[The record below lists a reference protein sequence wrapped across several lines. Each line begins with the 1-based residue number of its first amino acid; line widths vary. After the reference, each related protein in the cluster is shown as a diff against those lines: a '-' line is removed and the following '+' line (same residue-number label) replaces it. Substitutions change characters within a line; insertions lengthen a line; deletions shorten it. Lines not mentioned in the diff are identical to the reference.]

1 MATVT
6 RPSKSLPDPGDA
18 LDAEPVRD
26 HINNILAFLE
36 GPNIDSAN
44 VDYTSSDGIAVLDQ
58 AQTISGAK
66 TFSSDILTSGSGI
79 VVGASSQVV
88 ISDGGGATNATPE
101 LQVLGTSFDDST
113 ALLACFS
120 TTATR
125 AAAPTLAL
133 MKSGHGTLGSNTV
146 VTDNEILG
154 SIIAYGADGTD
165 FESPAA
171 AIEFAVDGTPGTGDM
186 PGEIK
191 MYTTADSG
199 ETLTLALTLSAAQA
213 ATFAGPV
220 TVGSDGSGKDVVFYS
235 GTSGDNLTWDASEE
249 VLQITGTDGQTSLDV
264 LDGDVRVVDKLYL
277 YDRGG
282 EYLSSDGSTL
292 TITGAVST
300 SSTFETTGEATLAS
314 LACTAGAT
322 FGGGTGDSGATISTT
337 GTGTFDGI
345 LKTEDT
351 TDATSTTDGSLQT
364 DGGLSVAKDAII
376 GNDLKLLSDSAVL
389 ALGAGDDATLTHDGT
404 TGVTIAANPIIV
416 DSGGNLT
423 LDAHTGILI
432 IKDAGSEV
440 LRFTEGNSGD
450 VTVKLETDGKD
461 LIFTDNGDATN
472 MKILDAAAGI
482 NVPGEVQ
489 TTGIGYTDGDN
500 AITIADG
507 GGCTFPQTIIATG
520 GVSVN
525 WTSSVET
532 GTDENAQQIIIVDLD
547 DPDDIWDFQAFMQL
561 IQDTS
566 WHDELG
572 DPPIHGS
579 MWINEAQDS
588 VVWWNRET
596 QAIYMQFDVAAG
608 PANTNMIRRDPQSI
622 VFLDGVIYI
631 GHSTNGKGCLF
642 LDLVRDRAINYFDN
656 TDGSHLYAGDITSR
670 NDGDDWIDLGNAN
683 GPEYLAVNRARA
695 CRDPEAVDE
704 FGRPVPWVFA
714 STSGGSSI
722 FNGNDETWYQDAR
735 SDASYGVGLDDGGA
749 LAYVTHSTRQDVS
762 LIRSIFAKAS
772 ASFVPDEVS
781 MINTGAD
788 AEDIAWTDGAG
799 AYWPLGL
806 LSRASLASVGMPV
819 LLWGGDE
826 GMYMQHTHPSDNA
839 RQGALIRLH
848 EDYASPIMWGG
859 CKGCYVGDSITDLS
873 TTGNNLTNNNA
884 CTFSVGGPTGHYV
897 NFDGVNQ
904 SLSYT
909 TASDW
914 DGDDNSYMAFWFY
927 LDTLGAGDE
936 YLAAKWDHDG
946 AGGSWRHWFNSSGV
960 LSSTVRV
967 SAGYRTITG
976 PTLATGRWYHFAYT
990 LDPTDGSVWYLNGE
1004 VIGTDPTVGAIN
1016 GNTYTA
1022 VFGAAWSLTDGLIE
1036 NHMDGRIAG
1045 MTMTHAEGG
1054 GVAAGP
1060 PAQMVRAEYQRGLR
1074 CLNSGIDTNNTISD
1088 NNVASIAVDPN
1099 GKYFAVGY
1107 DDKNVDIFDALGVPI
1122 LRDAYPGTTLR
1133 SVAIKSMPGGK
1144 DPHYIMAGD
1153 DQIEFVQPDTELTA

>member
-1 MATVT
+1 MGTYT
-6 RPSKSLPDPGDA
+6 RSHSFTAGEKPTEAQWNVD
-18 LDAEPVRD
+18 
-26 HINNILAFLE
+26 
-36 GPNIDSAN
+36 IDGLITLCNGQIDKAN
-44 VDYTSSDGIAVLDQ
+44 VDSSSTDGIVTMDE

-101 LQVLGTSFDDST
+101 VQVLGTGFDDSA

-300 SSTFETTGEATLAS
+300 SSTFATTGAATLAS
-314 LACTAGAT
+314 LVCTAGAT

-450 VTVKLETDGKD
+450 VTVKLETNGKD

-507 GGCTFPQTIIATG
+507 GGCTFPQTITATGDISVGDDILVATG
-520 GVSVN
+520 GVINFASGDVTVTHAAN
-525 WTSSVET
+525 TLSFAGATSGYQFDSE
-532 GTDENAQQIIIVDLD
+532 IV
-547 DPDDIWDFQAFMQL
+547 F
-561 IQDTS
+561 
-566 WHDELG
+566 
-572 DPPIHGS
+572 
-579 MWINEAQDS
+579 INE
-588 VVWWNRET
+588 T
-596 QAIYMQFDVAAG
+596 
-608 PANTNMIRRDPQSI
+608 ANTQMTTG
-622 VFLDGVIYI
+622 L
-631 GHSTNGKGCLF
+631 T
-642 LDLVRDRAINYFDN
+642 INQ
-656 TDGSHLYAGDITSR
+656 
-670 NDGDDWIDLGNAN
+670 
-683 GPEYLAVNRARA
+683 
-695 CRDPEAVDE
+695 
-704 FGRPVPWVFA
+704 
-714 STSGGSSI
+714 GSS
-722 FNGNDETWYQDAR
+722 
-735 SDASYGVGLDDGGA
+735 DD
-749 LAYVTHSTRQDVS
+749 
-762 LIRSIFAKAS
+762 SIFAGKSTDVNHPMTAEFE
-772 ASFVPDEVS
+772 ADTFFAFQKYEAGGGLNIRAYKDG
-781 MINTGAD
+781 TGAPEAALTLD
-788 AEDIAWTDGAG
+788 GNLGEAAE
-799 AYWPLGL
+799 
-806 LSRASLASVGMPV
+806 
-819 LLWGGDE
+819 
-826 GMYMQHTHPSDNA
+826 
-839 RQGALIRLH
+839 
-848 EDYASPIMWGG
+848 
-859 CKGCYVGDSITDLS
+859 S
-873 TTGNNLTNNNA
+873 TE
-884 CTFSVGGPTGHYV
+884 
-897 NFDGVNQ
+897 
-904 SLSYT
+904 T
-909 TASDW
+909 TASDSVTMIRGFITNGSTGTTDVA
-914 DGDDNSYMAFWFY
+914 DGGNVFNVANRSTTHFLVKGNGDLYGSDTSITAFDDAEDVM
-927 LDTLGAGDE
+927 
-936 YLAAKWDHDG
+936 
-946 AGGSWRHWFNSSGV
+946 V
-960 LSSTVRV
+960 LR
-967 SAGYRTITG
+967 SAE
-976 PTLATGRWYHFAYT
+976 L
-990 LDPTDGSVWYLNGE
+990 
-1004 VIGTDPTVGAIN
+1004 
-1016 GNTYTA
+1016 
-1022 VFGAAWSLTDGLIE
+1022 SLRTDGLIPTSWDE
-1036 NHMDGRIAG
+1036 EVRDRYHYDRLVDMGLIGYVSPDEL
-1045 MTMTHAEGG
+1045 AEG
-1054 GVAAGP
+1054 
-1060 PAQMVRAEYQRGLR
+1060 VRPLVNLSMDRRLTRGALWQGYIRDMELQKACEYQQE
-1074 CLNSGIDTNNTISD
+1074 
-1088 NNVASIAVDPN
+1088 
-1099 GKYFAVGY
+1099 
-1107 DDKNVDIFDALGVPI
+1107 
-1122 LRDAYPGTTLR
+1122 
-1133 SVAIKSMPGGK
+1133 
-1144 DPHYIMAGD
+1144 
-1153 DQIEFVQPDTELTA
+1153 QIESWKDYQQEQIDSLKAELLLLKG

>member
-18 LDAEPVRD
+18 LDAEPIRD

-532 GTDENAQQIIIVDLD
+532 GTDENAQQIIFVDLD

-683 GPEYLAVNRARA
+683 GPEYFSVNVAKA
-695 CRDPEAVDE
+695 CRDPSGTDE

-714 STSGGSSI
+714 ATGGGSSVY
-722 FNGNDETWYQDAR
+722 NGNDETWYQDTR
-735 SDASYGVGLDDGGA
+735 NDASYGVGLDEGGA
-749 LAYVTHSTRQDVS
+749 LSYATALAPRVDVS
-762 LIRSIFAKAS
+762 LVHSIFSLGS
-772 ASFVPDEVS
+772 ANWSPSVVA
-781 MINTGAD
+781 MINTGSD
-788 AEDIAWTDGAG
+788 AGDIAWTNSAG
-799 AYWPLGL
+799 GHYQVAL
-806 LSRASLASVGMPV
+806 LSQASLAQVGMPV
-819 LLWGGDE
+819 LLWGSDE
-826 GMYMQHTHPSDNA
+826 GMYMQHTHSSDNSGE
-839 RQGALIRLH
+839 GALVRFTEDFSSPYMKGDCRAAWPLH
-848 EDYASPIMWGG
+848 AVTDVAPGG
-859 CKGCYVGDSITDLS
+859 HD
-873 TTGNNLTNNNA
+873 LTNNNTV
-884 CTFSVGGPTGHYV
+884 TFAAGGPTGNYADFV
-897 NFDGVNQ
+897 AASSM
-904 SLSYT
+904 SLELADHADFGA
-909 TASDW
+909 TAACSF
-914 DGDDNSYMAFWFY
+914 GCWFY
-927 LDTLGAGDE
+927 RDIDSGGNEWLF
-936 YLAAKWDHDG
+936 AKWDDTTTADKVFRLGIASDDTLFAGTYTSGNQNSAGPTIALATWFYAVCTYDG
-946 AGGSWRHWFNSSGV
+946 TTQILYLDGEIVDSDAHGSGGSLQNGGGTLLLGANQDSG
-960 LSSTVRV
+960 T
-967 SAGYRTITG
+967 
-976 PTLATGRWYHFAYT
+976 PQEFH
-990 LDPTDGSVWYLNGE
+990 
-1004 VIGTDPTVGAIN
+1004 
-1016 GNTYTA
+1016 
-1022 VFGAAWSLTDGLIE
+1022 
-1036 NHMDGRIAG
+1036 DGRIANPFFTASV
-1045 MTMTHAEGG
+1045 MSQREI
-1054 GVAAGP
+1054 
-1060 PAQMVRAEYQRGLR
+1060 RAEYVRGRR
-1074 CLNSGIDTNNTISD
+1074 CLNSGIDTNDTISD
-1088 NNVASIAVDPN
+1088 NDVASIAVDPN

-1107 DDKNVDIFDALGVPI
+1107 DDKNVDVFDALGVPI
-1122 LRDAYPGTTLR
+1122 LRDAYPGTTLK